1 MSVVAGNTE
10 ERIWLPLSDSLQDKD
25 DFGSIVWDSGSKIG
39 HVLPEHTT
47 LQNQVPFASR
57 KLLLYEK
64 IGFSSLF

>member
-10 ERIWLPLSDSLQDKD
+10 ERIWLPLSDLLQDKD

-47 LQNQVPFASR
+47 LQNQVPFAS
-57 KLLLYEK
+57 
-64 IGFSSLF
+64 